1 MHYPYF
7 DLFRHTLPIF
17 KNTKT
22 VVTVHDVIPL
32 EFPDHYP
39 PGLRRLVQS
48 SAAEI
53 SSERSRKGHHRLLPL
68 Y

>member
-22 VVTVHDVIPL
+22 VVTVHDVILWNSPITTH
-32 EFPDHYP
+32 P
-39 PGLRRLVQS
+39 V
-48 SAAEI
+48 SAGWFNLQLQKLAL
-53 SSERSRKGHHRLLPL
+53 SEVKGHHRLLPL